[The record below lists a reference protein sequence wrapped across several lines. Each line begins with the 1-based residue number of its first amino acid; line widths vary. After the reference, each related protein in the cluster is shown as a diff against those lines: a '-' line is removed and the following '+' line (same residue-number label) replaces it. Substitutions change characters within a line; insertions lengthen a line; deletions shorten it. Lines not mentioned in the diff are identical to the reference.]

1 MRLPTWAGSRRRTA
15 ELEAQVAA
23 YRAALDAVSDAAR
36 AGARGDM
43 ERRVAAVPEADALG
57 FGTVRD
63 DVNRFFDVTDAFIRE
78 AGAALAAA
86 SSGRFERELMLVGLS
101 GAFRSQA
108 GTINDARMS
117 MAEND
122 ARLRGADD
130 ARGALVE
137 DFERDV
143 LRVSQAVGES
153 ARSMAGTVDELQG
166 ATATVVQ
173 RAGAASD
180 AVARLGESSETIR
193 QVIGLITD
201 VARQTR
207 LLALNAA
214 IEAARVGAAGK
225 GFAVVADE
233 VGRLADETAR
243 ASTRVEE
250 QLGASQDVIAEV
262 AGALGKIDESV
273 DVMQGGV
280 AGLAERISTG
290 TTTDEALTDTAVHLE
305 SSVQEFLTVLRDR

>member
-1 MRLPTWAGSRRRTA
+1 MIWGGARRRAA
-15 ELEAQVAA
+15 ELEAEVAA
-23 YRAALDAVSDAAR
+23 CRAALDAISEAAR

-43 ERRVAAVPEADALG
+43 ERRVAPVPEAEGYG
-57 FGTVRD
+57 FAEVRD

-86 SSGRFERELMLVGLS
+86 GTGRFERELMLVGLS

-108 GTINDARMS
+108 VTINEARLT
-117 MAEND
+117 MAED
-122 ARLRGADD
+122 AARLTAGDT

-143 LRVSQAVGES
+143 LHVSQAVGES
-153 ARSMAGTVDELQG
+153 ARSMAGTVDALQG
-166 ATATVVQ
+166 VTATVVQ
-173 RAGAASD
+173 RAGEARD

-233 VGRLADETAR
+233 VGRLADETAS

-250 QLGASQDVIAEV
+250 QLGASQQVITEV
-262 AGALGKIDESV
+262 SGALGKIDESV
-273 DVMQGGV
+273 DAMRDGV
-280 AGLAERISTG
+280 TLLTERISTG
-290 TTTDEALTDTAVHLE
+290 SDTDQALTDAAVHLE
-305 SSVQEFLTVLRDR
+305 SSVAEFLTVLRG